1 MGNLENVNFVI
12 LRPDANYH
20 GNRQH
25 QHDMALYEWHGS
37 RMAMASG
44 RLLCLLAD
52 SEVCPS
58 FEGNMMEVQQFA
70 WPISIWLNWI
80 SIGFANCKQG
90 QFTHI
95 HTHLWSIR
103 AMLLSLMLMLMLM
116 LLLMMMMMMMMMM
129 LMMMMGTLLPLIL
142 GQPQKGS
149 CPPKKKHINNQV
161 SGAQNLCR
169 PQIYWLAEGRVPI
182 LEMFTITMKPSS
194 ISNSVSA

>member
-1 MGNLENVNFVI
+1 MPTIMGIDSTNMTWLCTNGMGPEF
-12 LRPDANYH
+12 
-20 GNRQH
+20 
-25 QHDMALYEWHGS
+25 MA
-37 RMAMASG
+37 RG

-116 LLLMMMMMMMMMM
+116 MMCDDDDD
-129 LMMMMGTLLPLIL
+129 GNPAPPYFRSAPKGILP
-142 GQPQKGS
+142 PQKKTHQQS
-149 CPPKKKHINNQV
+149 SERRPKPL
-161 SGAQNLCR
+161 SSPNL
-169 PQIYWLAEGRVPI
+169 LVD
-182 LEMFTITMKPSS
+182 
-194 ISNSVSA
+194 

>member
-1 MGNLENVNFVI
+1 
-12 LRPDANYH
+12 
-20 GNRQH
+20 
-25 QHDMALYEWHGS
+25 MA
-37 RMAMASG
+37 RG

-116 LLLMMMMMMMMMM
+116 LMMM
-129 LMMMMGTLLPLIL
+129 LMMMMMMGTLLPLIL

-149 CPPKKKHINNQV
+149 CPPPKKKHINNQV

-169 PQIYWLAEGRVPI
+169 PQIYWLTEGRVPI
-182 LEMFTITMKPSS
+182 LEMLTITMKPSS
-194 ISNSVSA
+194 TRSISNSVSA

>member
-1 MGNLENVNFVI
+1 MGNWENVNFVI

-80 SIGFANCKQG
+80 SIEFANCKQG

-103 AMLLSLMLMLMLM
+103 AMLLSLMLMLMLLL
-116 LLLMMMMMMMMMM
+116 LLLMMMMM
-129 LMMMMGTLLPLIL
+129 MMMMGTLLPLIL

-149 CPPKKKHINNQV
+149 CPPQKKTHQQSSERRPKPL
-161 SGAQNLCR
+161 SSPNL
-169 PQIYWLAEGRVPI
+169 LVG
-182 LEMFTITMKPSS
+182 
-194 ISNSVSA
+194 